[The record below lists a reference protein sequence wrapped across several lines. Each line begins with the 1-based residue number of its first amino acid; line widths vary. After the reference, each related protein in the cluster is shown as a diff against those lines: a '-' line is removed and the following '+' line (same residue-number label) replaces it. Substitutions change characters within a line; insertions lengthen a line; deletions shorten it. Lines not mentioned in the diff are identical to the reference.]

1 MRRLPLLFG
10 CILVFFASARILLEK
25 KLGNDPRLERT
36 LCRYLLLCSDE
47 RLLEKA
53 EEQLTQGG
61 AESLEQAVAN
71 LQEALRR
78 NPASADRWC
87 DLGEALLKSGQTEKA
102 RTCFSRALEL
112 GGESIQ
118 IHWRAG
124 EFYFRVNENKAALR
138 CMSRI
143 LAHDPKR
150 CQDFSAANTW
160 ALVAV
165 QPKLPPWARIIS
177 RVAFL
182 NSGK

>member
-61 AESLEQAVAN
+61 AESLDQAVAN

-118 IHWRAG
+118 IHSRGRVLLSGQREQGGPAVHVPHPG
-124 EFYFRVNENKAALR
+124 PRPEVRLFGFRQLR
-138 CMSRI
+138 SLGRPRSR
-143 LAHDPKR
+143 R
-150 CQDFSAANTW
+150 
-160 ALVAV
+160 
-165 QPKLPPWARIIS
+165 
-177 RVAFL
+177 
-182 NSGK
+182 G

>member
-36 LCRYLLLCSDE
+36 LCRYLLLCSDSL
-47 RLLEKA
+47 LLEKA

-112 GGESIQ
+112 GGASIQ

-124 EFYFRVNENKAALR
+124 EFYFLVNENKAALR
-138 CMSRI
+138 CMSGIYPGTPSTTLR
-143 LAHDPKR
+143 
-150 CQDFSAANTW
+150 FSTPTFTRA
-160 ALVAV
+160 
-165 QPKLPPWARIIS
+165 PPLQTRL
-177 RVAFL
+177 RVEEER
-182 NSGK
+182 GTGVPPV